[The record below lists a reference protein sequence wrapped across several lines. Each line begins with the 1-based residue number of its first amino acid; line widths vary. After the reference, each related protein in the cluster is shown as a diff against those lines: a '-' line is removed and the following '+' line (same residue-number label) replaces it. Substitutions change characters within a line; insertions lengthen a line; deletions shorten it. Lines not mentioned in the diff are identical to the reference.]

1 MYVIGTAG
9 HVDHGK
15 SALVQALTGIDPD
28 RLREEKERGMTI
40 DLGFAWLTLPSGQEV
55 SVIDV
60 PGHERFIKNMLAGVG
75 GIDAGLLVVAADE
88 GIMPQT
94 EEHLSILELLQ
105 IRFCLIA
112 VTKVDLVDD
121 DWLELVH
128 DDIIERMKRSRYAEA
143 PMVDVSVV
151 QDRGLDELVGRIQ
164 SALLKSEPR
173 RDFGR
178 PRLPIDRVFT
188 VAGFGTVVTGTLTGG
203 SIAVGQELVVQPGGR
218 KARVRGM
225 QAHKAKVSQAMPG
238 TRLAVN
244 VAGVAVEELKRG
256 QVLTTDGWLSPSLAV
271 DVWLQVIDSAPGPLK
286 HNAPVTFHVGASEV
300 AGIVKLLNADALAPR
315 QAGWAQIKLAEPVLV
330 ARQDHFVVRYNDQTV
345 AGGTVVDTNARRHRR
360 RNASTLA
367 TLDRLLN
374 GTPEDGIVELV
385 RRRGLIDRPGLLKTS
400 SLPVAEADQAVE
412 NLLVE
417 GRLVSLSN
425 LLLAAEDFHAHES
438 NLQKTLGEY
447 HRRYPLRVGMRQEE
461 LRSRLNLPAELFNL
475 VMAQLAEERRVVE
488 SGTDVRLSGHEI
500 EFSPAQAKATD
511 DLLKRLAKGRYSP
524 PALDQLCEELGL
536 DEEIIAALVERG
548 DLVRAS
554 VSVAFAK
561 PVFDDMVA
569 RLRRWF
575 ADHQSITVA
584 EWRDLTGT
592 SRKFGLAFL
601 EYLDQRRITRRV
613 GDVRHLR

>member
-40 DLGFAWLTLPSGQEV
+40 DLGFAWLTLPGGQEV

-94 EEHLSILELLQ
+94 EEHLAILELLQ
-105 IRFCLIA
+105 IPSCLVA
-112 VTKVDLVDD
+112 VTKVDLVDE

-128 DDIIERMKRSRYAEA
+128 DDIIERMKRSRYPDA
-143 PMVDVSVV
+143 PMVDVSAL
-151 QDRGLDELVGRIQ
+151 QGIGLDKLVELVQ
-164 SALLKSEPR
+164 SALLKTEPR

-203 SIAVGQELVVQPGGR
+203 SISVGQELVIQPGDR
-218 KARVRGM
+218 KTRVRGL
-225 QAHKAKVSQAMPG
+225 QSHKTMVSQAMPG

-271 DVWLQVIDSAPGPLK
+271 DVWLRVIDSSPGNLK
-286 HNAPVTFHVGASEV
+286 HNAPVTFHAGASEV
-300 AGIVKLLNADALAPR
+300 AGIVKLLNADALVPR
-315 QAGWAQIKLAEPVLV
+315 QAGWAQIKLSEPVFV
-330 ARQDHFVVRYNDQTV
+330 ARHDYFVVRYNDQTV

-360 RNASTLA
+360 RNAATLA

-385 RRRGLIDRPGLLKTS
+385 RRRGFIDRPGLLKTS
-400 SLPVAEADQAVE
+400 SLPVAETDQAVE
-412 NLLVE
+412 TLLTD

-425 LLLAAEDFHAHES
+425 LLLAAEDFQSHKS
-438 NLQKTLGEY
+438 NLESTLGDY
-447 HRRYPLRVGMRQEE
+447 HRRYPLRAGMRQEE
-461 LRSRLNLPAELFNL
+461 LRSRSNLPAELFNL
-475 VMAQLAEERRVVE
+475 LLAHVIAEQRVAE
-488 SGTDVRLSGHEI
+488 SGTAVRLSGHQI
-500 EFSPAQAKATD
+500 EFTAGQAEATGN
-511 DLLKRLAKGRYSP
+511 LLKRLAKGGYSP
-524 PALDQLCEELGL
+524 PALDQLCAELGL
-536 DEEIIAALVERG
+536 DDEVITALVERG
-548 DLVRAS
+548 DLVRTS
-554 VSVAFAK
+554 DSVAFAK
-561 PVFDDMVA
+561 PVFNDMVA
-569 RLRRWF
+569 QLRNWLES
-575 ADHQSITVA
+575 HGSITVA

-601 EYLDQRRITRRV
+601 EYLDQQRITRRV
-613 GDVRHLR
+613 GDARHLR